1 MIRPLLGVA
10 AVLFTVVSSPSG
22 VAPANAQ
29 SAQCPWLND
38 GVCDEPGLGTGACAI
53 GTDTADCGGQGFM
66 PPPATGATPLPGL
79 AALPSPGATAGWP
92 SEPELVG
99 LLSPPGGAVAA
110 HPGGYRDGHQDHTRA
125 FFGRDDRQLVDS
137 TVYPWSAIGRLFFQ
151 SGGHCTG
158 SVIAPRVVLTAAH
171 CFYAGDGSA
180 MIDAPSDFFAGF
192 DHGNHVAR
200 AYAVDFWVPPGYDP
214 VRHLNTSEID
224 GLDYGFV
231 LLDRDIGST
240 TGTFDV
246 HPLTTQELLTALQ
259 GGWRTIVQ
267 AGYSA
272 DTEQRLTAHV
282 GCPLTDVFDDLTF
295 FHQCDTLQGDSGSPL
310 FVEIDGAYRIVG
322 IESATYFNPGA
333 AYDWNMAVDA
343 RAFFTAAQQF
353 GTGAGFRGTW

>member
-1 MIRPLLGVA
+1 MIRPLLAVT
-10 AVLFTVVSSPSG
+10 AVLITVVSPPSG

-29 SAQCPWLND
+29 ADQCSWLND

-53 GTDTADCGGQGFM
+53 GTDTADCGGRGFM
-66 PPPATGATPLPGL
+66 PPAAGTAAMPEL
-79 AALPSPGATAGWP
+79 AAIPSPSGWP
-92 SEPELVG
+92 SGPTLAG
-99 LLSPPGGAVAA
+99 LLSPPGGAVAVQ
-110 HPGGYRDGHQDHTRA
+110 PGGYRDGQQDYTRA
-125 FFGRDDRQLVDS
+125 FFGRDDRQLADS

-158 SVIAPRVVLTAAH
+158 TVIAPRLVLTAAH
-171 CFYAGDGSA
+171 CFFAGEGSA
-180 MIDAPSDFFAGF
+180 MVDPPSDFFAGF
-192 DHGNHVAR
+192 DQGNHVAR

-231 LLDRDIGST
+231 LLDRDIGTT
-240 TGTFDV
+240 TGTLAV
-246 HPLTTQELLTALQ
+246 YPLTTQELLTALQ
-259 GGWRTIVQ
+259 GNWRTIVQ

-272 DTEQRLTAHV
+272 DTEQRLTTHV

-322 IESATYFNPGA
+322 IESATYFNPDA

-343 RAFFTAAQQF
+343 RAFYTAAQQF
-353 GTGAGFRGTW
+353 GTEAGFRGTW